1 MKYRILDLILLLI
14 LIPILLPIIILIS
27 CYLFLTIGSPVLFIQ
42 NRAGKDGKSF
52 KLYKFR
58 TMANFNEHSKGD
70 VSKNITHE
78 EFERSRVL
86 KSTKFLRK
94 TRLDETPQL
103 FNIFKNDISFVE
115 PRPLL
120 LEYNSLYNPTQK
132 KRLSVKPGI
141 TGWSQVNGAN
151 TISWAE
157 KFELDVWYVENKS
170 YLLNIKI
177 IFMTFKYFIKKLF
190 DKNDDEIYLHD
201 KFNGE
206 N

>member
-1 MKYRILDLILLLI
+1 MRYRILDLVLLLSLLPF
-14 LIPILLPIIILIS
+14 LIPITILIS
-27 CYLFLTIGSPVLFIQ
+27 IYLLLKIGRPILFVQ
-42 NRAGKDGKSF
+42 NRAGKYGKPF

-58 TMANFNEHSKGD
+58 TMANLDGFQKEKMNN
-70 VSKNITHE
+70 NISYN

-94 TRLDETPQL
+94 TRLDEIPQL
-103 FNIFKNDISFVE
+103 LNILFNDISFVG

-120 LEYNSLYNPTQK
+120 LEYNSLYTSTQK
-132 KRLSVKPGI
+132 TRLNVKPGI

-151 TISWAE
+151 TISWKE

-170 YLLNIKI
+170 FLLNIKI

>member
-42 NRAGKDGKSF
+42 NRAGKDGKAF

-58 TMANFNEHSKGD
+58 TMANFHEHSKGD
-70 VSKNITHE
+70 INKNITHE

-103 FNIFKNDISFVE
+103 FNIFKNDISFVG

-151 TISWAE
+151 TISWTE

>member
-14 LIPILLPIIILIS
+14 LIPILLPIIIIIS
-27 CYLFLTIGSPVLFIQ
+27 CYLFLTIGRPVLFIQ
-42 NRAGKDGKSF
+42 NRAGKDGKAF

-58 TMANFNEHSKGD
+58 TMANINEHSKGD
-70 VSKNITHE
+70 VNKNITHQ

-103 FNIFKNDISFVE
+103 FNIFKNDISFVG

-120 LEYNSLYNPTQK
+120 LEYNSLYNLTQK

-151 TISWAE
+151 TISWTE

-170 YLLNIKI
+170 FLLNIKI

-190 DKNDDEIYLHD
+190 DNNDDEIYLHD